1 MMLATQ
7 CTRRDD
13 ERTQGLCSLLTANA
27 DSRAVRPSGAAESSR
42 AAARVAA
49 FLVVDAVTHVT
60 GVEGEGAAHVS
71 WRKAGGCY

>member
-7 CTRRDD
+7 CTLRDD
-13 ERTQGLCSLLTANA
+13 ERTQGCCSLLTANA
-27 DSRAVRPSGAAESSR
+27 DSRAIGAGGAAESSW

-49 FLVVDAVTHVT
+49 LLVVDAVTHVT